1 MVGLAISA
9 GAEIDFNPIGMCF
22 AFINCSLECILNV
35 YTKSLTD
42 TEGPVTVQL
51 YSAFSAAVVLL
62 PFLFFVQDMSKLNS
76 LPYLLNK
83 KLVFPIICSSIGYH
97 SQWMT
102 QFLFMEHVGAV
113 SLSVANVV
121 KRGLIIY
128 LSTIYFSH
136 AITSTGYGGLALMGL
151 GLACYASQMK
161 WGGKEDDKGDA
172 AAVGSSDGDSHFSLI
187 ERGRGGSSGDVRN
200 GRSGSRGPRP

>member
-22 AFINCSLECILNV
+22 AFINCSLECLLNV
-35 YTKSLTD
+35 YTKALTD
-42 TEGPVTVQL
+42 SEGAVTVQL
-51 YSAFSAAVVLL
+51 YSAFSAALVLL

-76 LPYLLNK
+76 LPYLLDK
-83 KLVFPIICSSIGYH
+83 KLVLPILCSSIGYH

-102 QFLFMEHVGAV
+102 QFFFMEHVGAV

-151 GLACYASQMK
+151 GLAFYASQMK
-161 WGGKEDDKGDA
+161 EDDKGASA
-172 AAVGSSDGDSHFSLI
+172 A
-187 ERGRGGSSGDVRN
+187 
-200 GRSGSRGPRP
+200 SGSEETHAEANTAGA